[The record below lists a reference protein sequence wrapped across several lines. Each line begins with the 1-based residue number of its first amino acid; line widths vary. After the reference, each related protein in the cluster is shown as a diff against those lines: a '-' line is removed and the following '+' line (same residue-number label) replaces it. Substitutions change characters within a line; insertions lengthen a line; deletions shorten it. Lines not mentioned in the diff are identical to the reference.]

1 MKTIFSIILIA
12 ALALVIHLYLPYW
25 WLIAIAAFIISFA
38 FGENSWKAFLA
49 GFFGIFF
56 LWFTLTALNSINNDF
71 VLVNRMSELLP
82 FKNAILTM
90 LVTALIGGLVGGF
103 SSMTGYFMKTI
114 ND

>member
-25 WLIAIAAFIISFA
+25 WLIAITTFIISFA
-38 FGENSWKAFLA
+38 FGENSWKSFLA

-56 LWFTLTALNSINNDF
+56 LWFALTALNSINNDF

-103 SSMTGYFMKTI
+103 SSMTGYFLKTI